1 MFLRKKAQ
9 STAEYAI
16 TIGLVIAVTAGVLQM
31 ALKGGLRQKNKQAV
45 NYLLNAGNEELGS
58 VSEQQ
63 EQLFSQDY
71 RTTTVKK
78 DDYVDE
84 SIMEKG
90 GGEKKMQRQTTQS
103 SAVNVELIDAVNPP
117 AGE

>member
-16 TIGLVIAVTAGVLQM
+16 TIALVIAVTAGVLQM
-31 ALKGGLRQKNKQAV
+31 ALKSGLRQKNKQAM
-45 NYLLNAGNEELGS
+45 NYLLNAGNEELGK
-58 VSEQQ
+58 VSDQQ
-63 EQLFSQDY
+63 EKLFTQDY
-71 RTTTVKK
+71 RTTTVSK

-90 GGEKKMQRQTTQS
+90 GAEKKIQKQTTES
-103 SAVNVELIDAVNPP
+103 SAINVELIDEVSPS